1 MPLEDLV
8 LEAAKDYHVLIAIL
22 FFLGIYLIFASMAEF
37 QLGPIKS
44 ISTENQRKAFLSG
57 IAIAGLSG
65 FILVAL
71 LINSMGVEVSGS
83 VTYADVQKLPVKY
96 VDVKIGAHNGMTN
109 AEGIYKI
116 ADVPRN
122 ERQIMVIIAGK
133 SYPDML
139 DMPMMWPWED
149 KKISIMPINLSVS
162 GEVSYDEGY
171 PVEGAY
177 VNISGARNLSTTTD
191 SMGKFDFGN
200 LEVGFVLPKP
210 LTFDVRLRTEPR
222 PRNKTDLKI
231 PKEEPYAIYL
241 PVTLHPKDWVD
252 VSGYVR
258 LHDNIIDRNPK
269 GIPSVVVTMGGR
281 TAQTR
286 DDGGYFIN
294 KVPIETTEYALWF
307 ADGKRL
313 SNRTIPSR
321 LTDSYFIPWPENLTV
336 YKSELN
342 MS

>member
-1 MPLEDLV
+1 MPWEDLV
-8 LEAAKDYHVLIAIL
+8 LEAAKDYHVLIVIL
-22 FFLGIYLIFASMAEF
+22 FFLGIYLIIASMAEF

-44 ISTENQRKAFLSG
+44 ISNENQRKAFLYG
-57 IAIAGLSG
+57 IAIAGLCG
-65 FILVAL
+65 LILVAL

-122 ERQIMVIIAGK
+122 ERQIMVIIANK

-149 KKISIMPINLSVS
+149 KKIIIMPLDLLVE
-162 GEVSYDEGY
+162 GQVKDENGD

-177 VNISGARNLSTTTD
+177 VNISGERDLSNKTD
-191 SMGKFDFGN
+191 SKGKFDFGN
-200 LEVGFVLPKP
+200 LEVGFVPSKP
-210 LTFDVRLRTEPR
+210 LILDVRLRVEPR
-222 PRNKTDLKI
+222 PRSKNVLEI
-231 PKEEPYAIYL
+231 PKEEPYEIYL
-241 PVTLHPKDWVD
+241 PVTLPPKDWVD

-258 LHDNIIDRNPK
+258 IQENYTDRNPK
-269 GIPSVVVTMGGR
+269 GIPSAIVTMGGR
-281 TAQTR
+281 TAQTK
-286 DDGGYFIN
+286 DDGGYVIH
-294 KVPIETTEYALWF
+294 KVPIGATEYAIGF

-313 SNRTIPSR
+313 LTHPMPSP
-321 LTDSYFIPWPENLTV
+321 LTDSYENPRHENLTV

-342 MS
+342 TS